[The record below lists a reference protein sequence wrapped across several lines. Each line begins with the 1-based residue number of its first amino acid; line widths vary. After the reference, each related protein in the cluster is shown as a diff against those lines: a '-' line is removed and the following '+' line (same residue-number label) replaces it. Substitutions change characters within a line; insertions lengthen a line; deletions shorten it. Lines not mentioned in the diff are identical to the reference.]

1 MKTKLITCLMA
12 LLLLWTSN
20 LVVLAEA
27 RNIYIGDIITMQ
39 VSSKDLTIEELREK
53 FNSFDIVDI
62 KSAKDGYLIS
72 IRTFEIGEHKIF
84 FGDKDIV
91 INVQSVLD
99 DIEREDIF
107 DGDITVAMPSFL
119 FHWRILFCIVFGVFF
134 LSGSLFLIKTFIK
147 KKVKIPTPLQ
157 TFLLETASVL
167 PEHKDYFVIIT
178 QSFKEYLQRL
188 YKFQII
194 GKTSAEI
201 IDELKKGLKQT
212 SMLTEIQ
219 EWLMECDR
227 LKFTGVTASSK
238 IKQQHY
244 EELVKIVKKIDIQN
258 EELAC

>member
-1 MKTKLITCLMA
+1 MRIKITLFTMVALFLWIIKLWAFGET
-12 LLLLWTSN
+12 
-20 LVVLAEA
+20 
-27 RNIYIGDIITMQ
+27 RNIYIGDIITLQ
-39 VSSKDLTIEELREK
+39 VSSRDISEKELREK
-53 FNSFDIVDI
+53 FQSFEIVEI
-62 KSAKDGYLIS
+62 KELGDGYAIS
-72 IRTFEIGEHKIF
+72 VRTFEIGEYKIF
-84 FGDKDIV
+84 FGDKEVV

-227 LKFTGVTASSK
+227 LKFTGVTASSE